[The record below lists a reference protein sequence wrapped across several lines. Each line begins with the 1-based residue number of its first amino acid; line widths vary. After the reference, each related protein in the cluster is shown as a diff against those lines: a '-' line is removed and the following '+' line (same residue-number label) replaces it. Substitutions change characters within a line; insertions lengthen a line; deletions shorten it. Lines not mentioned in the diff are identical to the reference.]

1 MKEANRK
8 LNSVRDR
15 QNKIGRQVI
24 KTGVVDVDD
33 LKNLKDLRLKTPAS
47 NKRRPSAP
55 RSKSAKKPEKTLV
68 TPLKSP
74 AKRKLGSGRS
84 TTKVKYESEDSD
96 EDAFSDDFNTPS
108 KRRGTGNRGSAAA
121 RGRNTTTS
129 RKSANGVAPSRRPP
143 RAAAVAADVN
153 RRKALNELDESERSE
168 LSQTPAPVL
177 TQEEIAIKAEE
188 QRTLGAAD
196 DSIEDKETRYK
207 LMICDVLEVDVTHA
221 DQLDLQELRTYAR
234 AFNKNFHN
242 DVWEVP
248 NSNGARGV
256 GPVIFTADQGPG
268 DEGTHIAL
276 AIDRFRELAVARG
289 DLDGDLKFDAMGQK
303 LFSSGGN
310 IELDRA
316 LGVLENEFG
325 RFGAGEEHE

>member
-15 QNKIGRQVI
+15 QNKIGREVI
-24 KTGVVDVDD
+24 KSGTVNMDS
-33 LKNLKDLRLKTPAS
+33 LKDLKDLRLKTPAS

-108 KRRGTGNRGSAAA
+108 KRRGTGNRGSAVA
-121 RGRNTTTS
+121 RGKTTTTP
-129 RKSANGVAPSRRPP
+129 RKSANGVTPSKRPP

-168 LSQTPAPVL
+168 LSQTPAPIL
-177 TQEEIAIKAEE
+177 TKEEIAVKAQE
-188 QRTLGAAD
+188 QRAMGSVD
-196 DSIEDKETRYK
+196 DSLEDKETRYK
-207 LMICDVLEVDVTHA
+207 LMICDILRVNVTYA
-221 DQLDLQELRTYAR
+221 DQLNLQELRTYAR
-234 AFNKNFHN
+234 AFNVAFGQE
-242 DVWEVP
+242 VWEVP
-248 NSNGARGV
+248 NSNGARAV
-256 GPVIFTADQGPG
+256 GPNIFAPG
-268 DEGTHIAL
+268 QDAVSVHIAKAL
-276 AIDRFRELAVARG
+276 PRFQELALARG
-289 DLDGDLKFDAMGQK
+289 DLTDNLEVNADAQNQFASYGEVE
-303 LFSSGGN
+303 
-310 IELDRA
+310 IDRA

-325 RFGAGEEHE
+325 RFAAPEDHE